1 MNSFRVKWGKDE
13 IRLKQNF
20 EKIVDKI
27 PSIKKDN
34 STADTSALE
43 HEIDLM
49 VYVLSELS
57 EVEIAI
63 VEVKE

>member
-13 IRLKQNF
+13 TRLKQNF
-20 EKIVDKI
+20 EKTVDKI
-27 PSIKKDN
+27 PSIKIDN

-49 VYVLSELS
+49 VYALYELS
-57 EVEIAI
+57 EV
-63 VEVKE
+63 